1 MCVYVLYISSQYVYR
16 QDDRASD
23 ATAGEA
29 VEGKVYTYID
39 PYLYIHIYIYMYMYV
54 RIHTIY
60 I

>member
-1 MCVYVLYISSQYVYR
+1 MCVYMPYISSQYVYS

-29 VEGKVYTYID
+29 IEAKVYTYIY
-39 PYLYIHIYIYMYMYV
+39 PYLYLQIYINMYMYV